1 MDCQNEVYNA
11 NFIYGNGADGA
22 FPDGWLPVGGDES
35 TNWLW
40 QKSPSGAG
48 QVKIVNPNNIKAGII
63 QQQSVYVPIGEKQR
77 WLLRLSLATDQP
89 GRLAYIRINYRNPA
103 GFPLGSAEFFHK
115 MKPEQAGYQAV
126 VTTPCGASAA
136 LLEVGLE
143 SAGTLY
149 IHEVVCCRL
158 YPVKKI
164 RLDEKGRIFVNNVET
179 INEIVK
185 PVRVK
190 MDAPIQANIKACIEA
205 DIRNLNYQKDSIRVY
220 GSQAGVPLQTNPE
233 GQAQVE
239 IAGNSF
245 VSDAKTVVTGDSFV
259 YATSY
264 DVSRLK
270 VYSYAVLNTG
280 TKPAAVKI
288 YISPDGVNWVADA
301 PELILAPGKMEVLV
315 AKYFLHY
322 SSVSFRS
329 ANIGELTT
337 LTIWFQ
343 GQC

>member
-11 NFIYGNGADGA
+11 NFINGNGPDGT
-22 FPDGWLPVGGDES
+22 FPDGWLTVGGDEN
-35 TNWLW
+35 TQWLW
-40 QKSPSGAG
+40 QKPPSGAG

-63 QQQSVYVPIGEKQR
+63 QEQSVHVPIGEKQR
-77 WLLRLSLATDQP
+77 WLLKLSLTADQP

-103 GFPLGSAEFFHK
+103 GFPLGFAEFFHK
-115 MKPEQAGYQAV
+115 IKPEQAGYQEV
-126 VTTPCGASAA
+126 VFTPCGATAA
-136 LLEVGLE
+136 LVEVGLA
-143 SAGTLY
+143 SAGILF

-164 RLDEKGRIFVNNVET
+164 RLDEKGRIFVKNVET

-220 GSQAGVPLQTNPE
+220 GSQAGVPLQTNPA

-245 VSDAKTVVTGDSFV
+245 ISDIKTVVTGDTLV
-259 YATSY
+259 YAASY
-264 DVSRLK
+264 DVSRIK

-280 TKPAAVKI
+280 TKPAALRV
-288 YISPDGVNWVADA
+288 YISPNGVNWVADG
-301 PELILAPGKMEVLV
+301 PELILTPGKMELLV

-322 SSVSFRS
+322 SSVGFWSL
-329 ANIGELTT
+329 NKGELTG